1 MTITINEEELE
12 QQVKE
17 EMLRRICRDIEDS
30 ISNASE
36 DGRYLR
42 HLYKKELGEAIRKIF
57 REQPNL
63 VDDAVERASKYL
75 YEKGK
80 AVLVNGKE
88 SSNGHAD

>member
-17 EMLRRICRDIEDS
+17 EMLRRICRDIETS
-30 ISNASE
+30 MYSCSE
-36 DGRYLR
+36 DGRYLK

-88 SSNGHAD
+88 R

>member
-1 MTITINEEELE
+1 MTITINEDELE

-17 EMLRRICRDIEDS
+17 EMLRRICRDIETSIDS
-30 ISNASE
+30 YGE
-36 DGRYLR
+36 DGGYLR

-63 VDDAVERASKYL
+63 VEDAVERASKYL

-80 AVLVNGKE
+80 AVLVKKIE
-88 SSNGHAD
+88 ER

>member
-17 EMLRRICRDIEDS
+17 EMLRRICRNIEDS
-30 ISNASE
+30 IGNASE

-63 VDDAVERASKYL
+63 VEDAVERASKYL
-75 YEKGK
+75 YERGK
-80 AVLVNGKE
+80 AEIVKRLEGTN
-88 SSNGHAD
+88 

>member
-17 EMLRRICRDIEDS
+17 EMLKRICRDIETS
-30 ISNASE
+30 IESACE

-42 HLYKKELGEAIRKIF
+42 HLYKRELGEAIRKIF
-57 REQPNL
+57 RDQPNL
-63 VDDAVERASKYL
+63 VEDAVERASKYL

-80 AVLVNGKE
+80 AVLVKKIE
-88 SSNGHAD
+88 ER

>member
-17 EMLRRICRDIEDS
+17 EMLRCICRDIKDS
-30 ISNASE
+30 IGNASE

-80 AVLVNGKE
+80 AEIVKRLEGTN
-88 SSNGHAD
+88 

>member
-17 EMLRRICRDIEDS
+17 EMLRRICRDIEVS
-30 ISNASE
+30 IHSCSE

-75 YEKGK
+75 YERGK
-80 AVLVNGKE
+80 AEIVKRLEGTN
-88 SSNGHAD
+88 

>member
-17 EMLRRICRDIEDS
+17 EMIRRICRDIEISIESCREDS
-30 ISNASE
+30 
-36 DGRYLR
+36 GYLR

-63 VDDAVERASKYL
+63 VEDAVERASKYL

-88 SSNGHAD
+88 R